1 MQELKYRV
9 MLFITAFIWGTAFV
23 GQRIGIEHIGP
34 FTFTAVRFFVG
45 ALSLLPLLYVM
56 SVIRKRQPVQ
66 FTGTKR
72 DLYKSGIL
80 CGLLMFCGISFQQTG
95 IMYTTAGKAGFI
107 TSLYIVLV
115 PIFGIFL
122 RQRVG
127 RNVWFGVVLALFGLY
142 LLTIKD
148 GFAIEK
154 GDLIVLGGTF
164 FWAIHILVIDYYAP
178 KIDGLKMSFMQFVIA
193 SGLSL
198 IVALVFETITWVG
211 IEAAM
216 IPILYTGIIVVGIG
230 FTLQIF
236 GQSGVDPSMA
246 AIMLSLESVFAVLAG
261 MAILGESMTMK
272 EVIGCVVMFVAV
284 ILTQLPSRAS
294 EDVSGAT
301 KKVETV

>member
-1 MQELKYRV
+1 

-178 KIDGLKMSFMQFVIA
+178 KVDGLKMSFMQFVIA